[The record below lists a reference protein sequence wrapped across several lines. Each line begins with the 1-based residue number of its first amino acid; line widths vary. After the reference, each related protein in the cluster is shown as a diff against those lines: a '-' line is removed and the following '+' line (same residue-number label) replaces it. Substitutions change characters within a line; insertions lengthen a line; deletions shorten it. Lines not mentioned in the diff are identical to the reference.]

1 MCTPL
6 ALARPLCGLLE
17 GAGVLVYITGAGPPL
32 NTSPGGRVMP
42 DIRDGRE
49 GHWAR
54 ELWRTLEIE
63 FISLKQSLLLIV
75 KSGTLGDF
83 FSTSTD
89 INYLLLHRQSLINFS
104 FVSHS
109 LSSFPSFS

>member
-6 ALARPLCGLLE
+6 ALARPLCGL
-17 GAGVLVYITGAGPPL
+17 LVYITGAGPPL

-54 ELWRTLEIE
+54 ELGRTLEIE

-75 KSGTLGDF
+75 SQVHLVISSVHQRISTIF
-83 FSTSTD
+83 FF
-89 INYLLLHRQSLINFS
+89 I
-104 FVSHS
+104 VKA
-109 LSSFPSFS
+109 

>member
-1 MCTPL
+1 MCTPF

-49 GHWAR
+49 GHTGR
-54 ELWRTLEIE
+54 GLGSTLEIE
-63 FISLKQSLLLIV
+63 FIVSLKQSLLLIFSQVHFVISSVHQRISTIFFFLV
-75 KSGTLGDF
+75 KA
-83 FSTSTD
+83 
-89 INYLLLHRQSLINFS
+89 
-104 FVSHS
+104 
-109 LSSFPSFS
+109 